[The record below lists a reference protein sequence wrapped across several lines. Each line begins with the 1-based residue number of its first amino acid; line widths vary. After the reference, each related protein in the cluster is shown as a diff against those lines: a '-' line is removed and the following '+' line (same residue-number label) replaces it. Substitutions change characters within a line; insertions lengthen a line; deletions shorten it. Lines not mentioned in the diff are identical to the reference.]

1 MTKLRKKLLNVMILY
16 LRLLYCVLNTSQ
28 SSIVGRKL
36 MLHEFFIGLSNLIVI
51 HKAKVQLFNC
61 IKIIF
66 SVISVWQT
74 SNGTI
79 TVNVIK
85 RKPDRYKDV
94 FVSFLPSTWNDCYS
108 LFLSQI
114 PFKPPSSFFS
124 LLCFV

>member
-1 MTKLRKKLLNVMILY
+1 MTKLRKKLLNVMILD
-16 LRLLYCVLNTSQ
+16 LRLLYRVLNTSQ

-114 PFKPPSSFFS
+114 PFKLPSSFFS